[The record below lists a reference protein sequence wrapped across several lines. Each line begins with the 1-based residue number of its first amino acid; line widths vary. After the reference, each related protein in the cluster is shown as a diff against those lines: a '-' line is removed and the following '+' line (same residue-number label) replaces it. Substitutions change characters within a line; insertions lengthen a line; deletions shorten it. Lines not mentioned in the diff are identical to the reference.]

1 MNTKKIC
8 LFICLAFSSLLFT
21 NCRSGLVTMT
31 NACYNAIKEGSA
43 YNDAGNYSDAA
54 DKFNIVLK
62 KCDAYDAK
70 EKGYAGLATAYNG
83 MQQYSEALNA
93 ANAGLKISSTS
104 VDNMFQKAAAELGL
118 NMQAEAKAD
127 FARVIDMTTKNR
139 NVKDRATIYAKIAEL
154 DLKQNMYSDAM
165 NNVDAAIQ
173 TDNTNADFY
182 ILKGDVYA
190 AQSMYSD
197 AINAY
202 NQAVTY
208 GGNSAKVWQAK
219 VEAEAKMMQK
229 KYNTGSNTANLA
241 AKISAADRQT
251 LCGDITQAKNYGVNV
266 QSIDLLQLAICK

>member
-1 MNTKKIC
+1 MCTKKIY
-8 LFICLAFSSLLFT
+8 LFICLVFCSLLFT

-31 NACYNAIKEGSA
+31 NACYNAIKEGNA

-127 FARVIDMTTKNR
+127 FAKVIDMTTKNR

-190 AQSMYSD
+190 AQNMYSD
-197 AINAY
+197 AITAY

-219 VEAEAKMMQK
+219 VEAEVKMMQK
-229 KYNTGSNTANLA
+229 KYNTGSNTSDLA
-241 AKISAADRQT
+241 AKISAAEKQM
-251 LCGDITQAKNYGVNV
+251 LCTDISQAKNYGVHV
-266 QSIDLLQLAICK
+266 QNIDLLQLAICK

>member
-1 MNTKKIC
+1 MSTKKIY
-8 LFICLAFSSLLFT
+8 LFICLAFCSLLFA

-31 NACYNAIKEGSA
+31 NACYNAIKEGNA
-43 YNDAGNYSDAA
+43 YNDAGNYSDAV

-104 VDNMFQKAAAELGL
+104 VDNMFQKATAELGL
-118 NMQAEAKAD
+118 NMKAEAKAD
-127 FARVIDMTTKNR
+127 FAKVIDMTTKNR

-197 AINAY
+197 AITAY

-219 VEAEAKMMQK
+219 VEAEVKMMQK
-229 KYNTGSNTANLA
+229 KYNTGSNTSDLA
-241 AKISAADRQT
+241 AKISAADKQM
-251 LCGDITQAKNYGVNV
+251 LCTDISQAKNYGVHV
-266 QSIDLLQLAICK
+266 QNIDLLQLAICK

>member
-1 MNTKKIC
+1 MSTKKIY
-8 LFICLAFSSLLFT
+8 LFICLAFCSLLFA

-31 NACYNAIKEGSA
+31 NACYNAIKEGNA
-43 YNDAGNYSDAA
+43 YNDAGNYSDAV

-118 NMQAEAKAD
+118 NMKAEAKAD
-127 FARVIDMTTKNR
+127 FAKVIDMTTKNR

-190 AQSMYSD
+190 AQNMYSD
-197 AINAY
+197 AITAY

-219 VEAEAKMMQK
+219 VEAEVKMMQK
-229 KYNTGSNTANLA
+229 KYNTGSNTSDLA
-241 AKISAADRQT
+241 AKISAADKQM
-251 LCGDITQAKNYGVNV
+251 LCTDISQAKNYGVHV
-266 QSIDLLQLAICK
+266 QNIDLLQLAICK